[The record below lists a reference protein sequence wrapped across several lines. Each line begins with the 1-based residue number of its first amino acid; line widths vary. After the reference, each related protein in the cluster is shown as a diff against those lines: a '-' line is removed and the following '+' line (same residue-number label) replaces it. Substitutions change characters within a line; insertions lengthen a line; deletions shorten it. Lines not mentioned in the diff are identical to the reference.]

1 MERLTGIPPKIK
13 MNKGFAV
20 SDIFDETE
28 ENLRADKWIGIV
40 KKTWPWV
47 AGVLILALI
56 VALGFWGY
64 ESWRANVAAKASE
77 SYGQAVESLGKGDKA
92 VAKTQLEATVKA
104 GNPTYKAL
112 ALQQLAGLALEDN
125 KTAEAIANLDQAAKA
140 SNSALISDGA
150 ALKAALL
157 AMDTNSLADTQKRLE
172 PLMKKDRPFAAMA
185 KEALAMAKL
194 QSGDIKGARTDL
206 QVLSVTLGTPEG
218 VKQRAAAF
226 VAAIDSGAIGTAQAM
241 IKLPEAPAPAMP
253 QMPAMPQAAQQA
265 PAQ

>member
-226 VAAIDSGAIGTAQAM
+226 VAAIDSGAIGTTQAM

-253 QMPAMPQAAQQA
+253 QMPAMPQTAQQA

>member
-1 MERLTGIPPKIK
+1 M
-13 MNKGFAV
+13 

-28 ENLRADKWIGIV
+28 ENLRADQWISIV

-47 AGVLILALI
+47 AGVLTLALVI
-56 VALGFWGY
+56 ALGVWGY
-64 ESWRANVAAKASE
+64 QSWQASIAAKAAE

-92 VAKTQLEATVKA
+92 VAKTQLEATIKA
-104 GNPTYKAL
+104 GNATYKAL

-125 KTAEAIANLDQAAKA
+125 KTTEAIADLDQAAKA
-140 SNSALISDGA
+140 TNSALISDAA

-157 AMDTNSLADTQKRLE
+157 AMDTSSLADTQKRLE
-172 PLMKKDRPFAAMA
+172 PMMKEKRPFAAMA

-194 QSGDIKGARTDL
+194 QSGDIKGARSDL
-206 QVLSVTLGTPEG
+206 QVLSVTLGTPDG

-226 VAAIDSGAIGTAQAM
+226 VAAIDSGAIGTAHAM
-241 IKLPEAPAPAMP
+241 IKLPEAPMPVMP
-253 QMPAMPQAAQQA
+253 QMPVPQEAQA

>member
-1 MERLTGIPPKIK
+1 MIDE
-13 MNKGFAV
+13 GFAV

-47 AGVLILALI
+47 AGVLVLALVI
-56 VALGFWGY
+56 ALGVWGY
-64 ESWRANVAAKASE
+64 QSWQAGIAAKASE

-104 GNPTYKAL
+104 GNATYKSL

-125 KTAEAIANLDQAAKA
+125 KTAEAIADLDQAARA
-140 SNSALISDGA
+140 TNSALISDAA

-157 AMDTNSLADTQKRLE
+157 AMDTSSLADTQKRLE
-172 PLMKKDRPFAAMA
+172 PLMKEKRPFAAMA

-194 QSGDIKGARTDL
+194 QSGDIKGARSDL
-206 QVLSVTLGTPEG
+206 QVLSVTLGTPDG

-226 VAAIDSGAIGTAQAM
+226 VAAIDSGAISTAQAM
-241 IKLPEAPAPAMP
+241 IKLPEAPMPVMP
-253 QMPAMPQAAQQA
+253 QMPVPQEAQA

>member
-1 MERLTGIPPKIK
+1 
-13 MNKGFAV
+13 V

-47 AGVLILALI
+47 TGALLLALVI
-56 VALGFWGY
+56 ALGFWGF
-64 ESWRANVAAKASE
+64 ESWRASIAAKASE
-77 SYGQAVESLGKGDKA
+77 TYGQAVESLGKGDKA
-92 VAKTQLEATVKA
+92 VAKTQLEATEKT

-112 ALQQLAGLALEDN
+112 ALQQLAGLAIEDN
-125 KTAEAIANLDQAAKA
+125 KTTEAITYLDQAAKA
-140 SNSALISDGA
+140 SKSALISDGA

-157 AMDTNSLADTQKRLE
+157 AMDTSSLADTQKRLE
-172 PLMKKDRPFAAMA
+172 PLMKTDRPFAAMA

-194 QSGDIKGARTDL
+194 QSGDVKGARTDL
-206 QVLSVTLGTPEG
+206 QVLSVTLGTPDG

-226 VAAIDSGAIGTAQAM
+226 VAAIDSGAIDTAKAM
-241 IKLPEAPAPAMP
+241 IKLPEAPMPVMP
-253 QMPAMPQAAQQA
+253 QMPMQGLPQGAQQA